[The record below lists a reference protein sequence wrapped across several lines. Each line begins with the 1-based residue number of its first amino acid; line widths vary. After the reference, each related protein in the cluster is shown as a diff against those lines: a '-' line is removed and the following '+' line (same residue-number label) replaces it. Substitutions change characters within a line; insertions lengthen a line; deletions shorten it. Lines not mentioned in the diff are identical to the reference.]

1 MPSLIFGPKFVIK
14 CLRKYYYLLLTFR
27 RTDRSQFEPKV
38 NSFFMFGVRAR
49 SASKP
54 TTSIKSFNYYL
65 TRVEE
70 LESEMMSMNVREI
83 FNIVKCCI
91 VREISWMRNW
101 WPRRSSHLIKPK
113 PDLTLR
119 RRGYQYIIW
128 LGLVKN
134 TNETFMNSYMN
145 NKLWLIHS
153 NLMLMLTQLTS
164 EKFWVRT
171 PRTSF
176 KISKVKTRLQTNVF
190 DGFWYFL
197 TKKIIFD

>member
-1 MPSLIFGPKFVIK
+1 MTWAVSLLIISKNLPFSKILKITKLWPYFKNFEVPLLKFGPIFVMK
-14 CLRKYYYLLLTFR
+14 SLSYLLLTFR

-54 TTSIKSFNYYL
+54 TTSIKSFNDCL
-65 TRVEE
+65 TGVEE

-119 RRGYQYIIW
+119 RRGYQYII
-128 LGLVKN
+128 
-134 TNETFMNSYMN
+134 
-145 NKLWLIHS
+145 
-153 NLMLMLTQLTS
+153 
-164 EKFWVRT
+164 
-171 PRTSF
+171 
-176 KISKVKTRLQTNVF
+176 
-190 DGFWYFL
+190 
-197 TKKIIFD
+197 